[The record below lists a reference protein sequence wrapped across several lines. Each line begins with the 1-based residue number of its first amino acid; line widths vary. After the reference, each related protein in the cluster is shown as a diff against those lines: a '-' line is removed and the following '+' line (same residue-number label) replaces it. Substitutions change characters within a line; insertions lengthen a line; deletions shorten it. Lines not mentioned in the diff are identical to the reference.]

1 MTGEADSARA
11 HFLLAEH
18 DLFFFD
24 EPESALA
31 RYRFVSEGFPESE
44 YAPSALAAEAY
55 LSGKEE
61 GGAARSDSLLR
72 VLVRGYPKSPPAR
85 EVLDRNA
92 IEVEPESLAAW
103 VALWEEAH
111 PEADSATLPDSA
123 GADGE
128 SSEMFAFTDGSEGP
142 LEGPPA
148 PLRLSKRA
156 EPTYPL
162 LPLGDRPRP
171 ATAEVEV
178 EVSEEGKI
186 VDARIVRSSEE
197 IFEGPALAAAYQ
209 CRYFPETNAGPRTAN
224 LMFEFRS
231 GPR

>member
-1 MTGEADSARA
+1 M
-11 HFLLAEH
+11 
-18 DLFFFD
+18 
-24 EPESALA
+24 
-31 RYRFVSEGFPESE
+31 
-44 YAPSALAAEAY
+44 
-55 LSGKEE
+55 
-61 GGAARSDSLLR
+61 R

-111 PEADSATLPDSA
+111 PEADSAERADSVA
-123 GADGE
+123 AEGE
-128 SSEMFAFTDGSEGP
+128 SSDLFAFADGPGGL

-162 LPLGDRPRP
+162 ISLGDRPRP
-171 ATAEVEV
+171 GSAEVEV
-178 EVSEEGKI
+178 DVSSEGKI
-186 VDARIVRSSEE
+186 VNARIVRSSEE

-209 CRYFPETNAGPRTAN
+209 CRYFPETNAGTRTAN